1 MGATKSKSAG
11 AKKRMSA
18 AARALVGERT
28 GTFRLAHIRA
38 FAGVLFDEDL
48 HAKRVE
54 SLANGV
60 AGVLN
65 AAMMTIHTIGQA
77 YAAIAHIEARSGVK
91 QLDRLL
97 EIIPSSLCR
106 SPRCGPAGS
115 RTSTSRQAIGMG
127 AAPLRRREIG

>member
-1 MGATKSKSAG
+1 MRATKAGGAGKSVRA
-11 AKKRMSA
+11 ATSNLMS
-18 AARALVGERT
+18 ERG

-60 AGVLN
+60 AGVLS
-65 AAMMTIHTIGQA
+65 AAMLTIHAIGQA

-97 EIIPSSLCR
+97 SNVGIALDTLF
-106 SPRCGPAGS
+106 PAWV
-115 RTSTSRQAIGMG
+115 RFV
-127 AAPLRRREIG
+127 